1 MSEAKDNLDTARA
14 TNVTLDTASTTDSQN
29 TDKKIPCIIVLGMAG
44 AGKTSFVSRL
54 VSRLHDV
61 GKPYVV
67 NLDPACKDVPYSAN
81 IDIRDTVNYK
91 EVMKQYKLGPN
102 GGIVTSLNLF
112 TTKFHQV
119 IELINKASEEHNYV
133 VFDTP
138 GQIEVFTWSASGSII
153 TEALASQFPT
163 IVIYVVDTV
172 RSVNPVTFMSNMLYA
187 CSILYK
193 TKLPFIVVMNKIDIV
208 EHSYAIDWMHDFEA
222 FQEAL
227 DMESGY
233 ISNLTRSMALA
244 LDEFYCHL
252 QCCGVSAVTGAGIDE
267 FLKLIEAAVQEYE
280 IDYRKKWEKVKLERD
295 AQRQKTEKEQLE
307 KIDKTA
313 MGEDVPLMSMVN
325 SGRETSE
332 IYLKHACNE
341 SSEDEDGT
349 ENKEDKD
356 EEKKEV
362 ESFKSFLERHKMKQ
376 IKRKNQESK
385 PSTSKKSDNVDSI

>member
-1 MSEAKDNLDTARA
+1 MDKSDAAQT
-14 TNVTLDTASTTDSQN
+14 TNVSDTTTSTKSQSTDER
-29 TDKKIPCIIVLGMAG
+29 KIPCIIVLGMAG

-54 VSRLHDV
+54 VSRLYDK
-61 GKPYVV
+61 GRPYVV
-67 NLDPACKDVPYSAN
+67 NLDPACREVAFPAN

-91 EVMKQYKLGPN
+91 EVMKQYSLGPN

-119 IELINKASEEHNYV
+119 IELLNKASKDYNYAI
-133 VFDTP
+133 FDTP

-163 IVIYVVDTV
+163 IIVYVVDTV

-193 TKLPFIVVMNKIDIV
+193 TKLPFLIVMNKIDIV

-227 DMESGY
+227 DQEGGY
-233 ISNLTRSMALA
+233 INNLTRSMALA
-244 LDEFYCHL
+244 LDEFYSHL
-252 QCCGVSAVTGAGIDE
+252 KVCGVSAITGAGINE
-267 FLKLIEAAVQEYE
+267 FLELVEAAVQEYE
-280 IDYRKKWEKVKLERD
+280 ITYKKDWEKVKMERE
-295 AQRQKTEKEQLE
+295 AQRKKTEKEQLE
-307 KIDKTA
+307 KASKKA
-313 MGEDVPLMSMVN
+313 MGEAVSFVTTVN

-349 ENKEDKD
+349 ENNFEENKD
-356 EEKKEV
+356 EEKKEE
-362 ESFKSFLERHKMKQ
+362 ESFRNFLERHKMEQ
-376 IKRKNQESK
+376 AKRKSNQESE
-385 PSTSKKSDNVDSI
+385 PNTSKHK